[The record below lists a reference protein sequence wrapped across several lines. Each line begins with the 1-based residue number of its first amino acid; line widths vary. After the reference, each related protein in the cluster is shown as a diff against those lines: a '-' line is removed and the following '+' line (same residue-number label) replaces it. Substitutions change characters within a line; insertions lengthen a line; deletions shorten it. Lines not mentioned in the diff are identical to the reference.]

1 MKPGEWMIVSVL
13 MVVLGILTGMILT
26 RLVR

>member
-1 MKPGEWMIVSVL
+1 MKPGEWMIVSFL
-13 MVVLGILTGMILT
+13 MVVLGFLTGMILT